1 MPKDHRLYE
10 LSDAEFEGV
19 VVQICVRWLGQGVT
33 PFAPGKDGGRDA
45 KFHGTA
51 TSFPSANAPHV
62 GHFVVQA
69 KHVNERDRS
78 CSDPEFAKLLKGE
91 YHPKIRRLSLA
102 GLCDHYLVFTN
113 RRLTG
118 GADEKLIKE
127 LLSVGPKT
135 AYIVGVERCHLAI
148 DDHPEI
154 RRTLPN
160 RDDAV
165 PFRFNPDELKEV
177 IGALHDYINDGV
189 GKAFDSASD
198 FEKIKLRN
206 EKNTINGL
214 SDAYYREIVVAHS
227 MPYFDKVETFLKN
240 PRNAELKAIYHD
252 AADELKQKILVTRER
267 FPAFDNVFAFLYEEI
282 QKERS
287 TLKGKRRMISVILH
301 YMYCNCDIGSKHAL
315 IEQEAAG
322 ADPSEAS

>member
-33 PFAPGKDGGRDA
+33 PFASGKDGGRDA
-45 KFHGTA
+45 KFLGTA
-51 TSFPSANAPHV
+51 TCFPSANAPHI

-78 CSDPEFAKLLKGE
+78 CSDPDFAKLLKGE
-91 YHPKIRRLSLA
+91 HPKVRRLSSA

-113 RRLTG
+113 RKLTG

-127 LLSVGPKT
+127 LLGLGPKT

-148 DDHPEI
+148 DDYPEI
-154 RRTLPN
+154 RDALPN
-160 RDDAV
+160 RDDSV
-165 PFRFNPDELKEV
+165 PFRFNPVELKEV
-177 IGALHDYINDGV
+177 IGALHDYVDNGAA
-189 GKAFDSASD
+189 KAFDSASD

-214 SDAYYREIVVAHS
+214 SETYYREIIVADS
-227 MPYFDKVETFLKN
+227 MPHFDKVESFLKN
-240 PRNAELKAIYHD
+240 PRNANLKALYHD
-252 AADELKQKILVTRER
+252 AADELKQKILVNRER

-287 TLKGKRRMISVILH
+287 ALKGKRRMISVLLH
-301 YMYCNCDIGSKHAL
+301 YMYCNCDIGSKHGS
-315 IEQEAAG
+315 IELEAAD
-322 ADPSEAS
+322 ADA